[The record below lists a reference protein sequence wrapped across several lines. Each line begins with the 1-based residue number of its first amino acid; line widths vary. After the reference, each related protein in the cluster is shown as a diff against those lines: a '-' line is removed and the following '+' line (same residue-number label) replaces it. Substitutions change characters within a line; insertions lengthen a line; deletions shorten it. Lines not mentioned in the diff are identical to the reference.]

1 MPYYPRLKRSNAH
14 KKIKNRTVE
23 NILKLKKQ
31 LSKDIPEKDLD
42 RHLLLATWNIRDL
55 GKNGAKQGQ
64 RTQEDLFYLAE
75 IISKFDLVAV
85 QEVNDLDD
93 WEDIMH
99 ILGDDWNY
107 IATDISEH
115 SEGGNGE
122 RMTFVFDTRKV
133 SFKNIAGEIVLSRAN
148 LVTKNVVDG
157 ADDVP
162 EHGRQFARTPFLVSF
177 QAGWFHFDL
186 CTVHIYFGS
195 ESGAKL
201 KRRIA
206 EIEQIAEEIKERS
219 DIAFKNRKHA
229 MILLGDFNIVHPEHE
244 TMKALKKHKFKIPKK
259 LDKASN
265 LNLDKY
271 YDQIAIRSKDEDL
284 LKFINK
290 EVSGKGNAGIFEL
303 FKSVMRPSDWEEF
316 LDEMKKTKQGKK
328 LTTDAEFRKYFK
340 TWKTYHMSDHQPMW
354 VRIPVDFSEAYI
366 KKIIVQ

>member
-1 MPYYPRLKRSNAH
+1 MPYYPRLKRSNAPKEI
-14 KKIKNRTVE
+14 KKRTAE

-42 RHLLLATWNIRDL
+42 KHLLLATWNIRDL
-55 GKNGAKQGQ
+55 GKNGAKQGR
-64 RTQEDLFYLAE
+64 RTLEDLFYLAE
-75 IISKFDLVAV
+75 IISKFDLIAV
-85 QEVNDLDD
+85 QEVNDLYD
-93 WEDIMH
+93 WENIMS
-99 ILGDDWNY
+99 ILGGDWDY

-122 RMTFVFDTRKV
+122 RMTFVYDTRKV

-148 LVTKNVVDG
+148 LVSKNVEDG
-157 ADDVP
+157 PDDVTD
-162 EHGRQFARTPFLVSF
+162 HGRQFARTPFLVSF

-201 KRRIA
+201 NRRIA

-219 DIAFKNRKHA
+219 DIAFKNHKHA

-259 LDKASN
+259 LDKPSN
-265 LNLDKY
+265 LNEDKY
-271 YDQIAIRSKDEDL
+271 YDQIAIRSKDGDI

-290 EVSGKGNAGIFEL
+290 EGSGECNAGIFEI
-303 FKSVMRPSDWEEF
+303 FRSVMRPSDWDDYKE
-316 LDEMKKTKQGKK
+316 EMKTTKQGGK
-328 LTTDAEFRKYFK
+328 LTTDAEFKKYFK
-340 TWKTYHMSDHQPMW
+340 TWKTYHLSDHKPMW
-354 VRIPVDFSEAYI
+354 VRIPVDRSEAYI
-366 KKIIVQ
+366 KNIMGM

>member
-1 MPYYPRLKRSNAH
+1 MPYYPRLKRSNFSKEI
-14 KKIKNRTVE
+14 KKRTAQ

-42 RHLLLATWNIRDL
+42 KHLLLATWNIRDL
-55 GKNGAKQGQ
+55 GKNGAKHGR
-64 RTQEDLFYLAE
+64 RTLEDLFYLAE
-75 IISKFDLVAV
+75 IISKFDLIAV

-93 WEDIMH
+93 WENIMN
-99 ILGDDWNY
+99 ILGNDWDY

-122 RMTFVFDTRKV
+122 RMTFVYDTRKV

-148 LVTKNVVDG
+148 LVTKNVEDG
-157 ADDVP
+157 AEDVP

-229 MILLGDFNIVHPEHE
+229 MILLGDFNIVHPEHK
-244 TMKALKKHKFKIPKK
+244 TMKALKKYKFKIPKK

-271 YDQIAIRSKDEDL
+271 YDQIAIRSKEEDL
-284 LKFINK
+284 LKFIDK
-290 EVSGKGNAGIFEL
+290 DGLGKDNAGIFEM
-303 FKSVMRPSDWEEF
+303 FKSVMKTGDWDDYKE
-316 LDEMKKTKQGKK
+316 EMKTTTQGSS
-328 LTTDAEFRKYFK
+328 LTTDAEFKKYFK
-340 TWKTYHMSDHQPMW
+340 TWKTYHMSDHKPMW
-354 VRIPVDFSEAYI
+354 VRMPVDRSEAYVKAI
-366 KKIIVQ
+366 LDA